1 MRARAHA
8 TYAQAGVC
16 GREGRGIRACKAGVA
31 RLVMRPLDRQKE
43 EPHWDIF
50 SCLGG
55 RLRQQ
60 QVIHPSVCG
69 PPSRSSADARHIHP
83 WTERIFGRGIVSH
96 VPPPRLLLLLL
107 LLS

>member
-1 MRARAHA
+1 MRARARA

-69 PPSRSSADARHIHP
+69 SPPA
-83 WTERIFGRGIVSH
+83 
-96 VPPPRLLLLLL
+96 PPRTRATSILGQRGFLVQG
-107 LLS
+107 